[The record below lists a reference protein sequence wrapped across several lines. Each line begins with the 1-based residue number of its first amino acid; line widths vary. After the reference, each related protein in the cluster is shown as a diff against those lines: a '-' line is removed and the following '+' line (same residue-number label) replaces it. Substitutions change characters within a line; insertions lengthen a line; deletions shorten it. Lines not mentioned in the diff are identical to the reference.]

1 MHVWHWWVTGLIA
14 GLIARLIL
22 RRSTLGLPTELAL
35 GSAGG
40 VACGALMRFAG
51 VTEPETGLAH
61 VLVAL
66 VGALGTIAII
76 HALVRA
82 TVGAGRIMGAAIAPL
97 DLQAGLA
104 QLGDAERRVVGKFL
118 QRKPV
123 SHDVEVESRATESF
137 GERAADRIASFGGSW
152 AFIGLFGAF
161 LSAWIL
167 FNLEQS
173 KPFDPYP
180 FILLNLILSCV
191 AAAQAPVILM
201 SQNRQAEKDRL
212 HAHADYEVN
221 LKAEME
227 ILALHEKMD
236 ELRDKAWHDLLELQ
250 QRQLALL
257 EKLERRSA
265 ER

>member
-1 MHVWHWWVTGLIA
+1 MHVWQWWIAGLVA
-14 GLIARLIL
+14 GLIARLVL
-22 RRSTLGLPTELAL
+22 RRTTFGLPAELAL

-51 VTEPETGLAH
+51 FTEPAAGFVH

-66 VGALGTIAII
+66 IGALGMIAIV
-76 HALVRA
+76 HALMRA
-82 TVGAGRIMGAAIAPL
+82 TVGAGRIVGAAFAPQ
-97 DLQAGLA
+97 DLQSRLA
-104 QLGDAERRVVGKFL
+104 QLGDTERRVVGLFL

-123 SHDVEVESRATESF
+123 SHDVERESLSTESF
-137 GERAADRIASFGGSW
+137 GARAADRIASFGGSW
-152 AFIGLFGAF
+152 AFLGLFGAF
-161 LSAWIL
+161 LSVWIL
-167 FNLEQS
+167 FNVEQP

-180 FILLNLILSCV
+180 FILMNLILSCI
-191 AAAQAPVILM
+191 AAVQAPVILM

-236 ELRDKAWHDLLELQ
+236 ELRDKAWRDLLALQ
-250 QRQLALL
+250 ERQLAIL
-257 EKLERRSA
+257 EKIDKRA
-265 ER
+265 V